1 MNKSYRLLWTD
12 ITRTWVAV
20 SEVAKASG
28 KRQAGRKTRCPGRDA
43 REAKGVFNG
52 RTGKKKSQPDKGWEF
67 EYWWWNTEPN
77 PRPLS
82 EADSNR
88 TRKCPCFRAIV
99 LFPSRA
105 LSTEGRSQFGLA
117 SEEAVAKS
125 KPSSIPHFA
134 I

>member
-1 MNKSYRLLWTD
+1 MNKYYRLLWTD
-12 ITRTWVAV
+12 IPRTWVAV

-28 KRQAGRKTRCPGRDA
+28 KRAGKRAAQGVTLA
-43 REAKGVFNG
+43 RPKAFSLGERAKKIP
-52 RTGKKKSQPDKGWEF
+52 TDKGWDF

-105 LSTEGRSQFGLA
+105 LPAEGRSQFGLA

>member
-1 MNKSYRLLWTD
+1 MCSYRRLPNVEILLK
-12 ITRTWVAV
+12 IPRRLYLRTL
-20 SEVAKASG
+20 
-28 KRQAGRKTRCPGRDA
+28 
-43 REAKGVFNG
+43 
-52 RTGKKKSQPDKGWEF
+52 
-67 EYWWWNTEPN
+67 
-77 PRPLS
+77 LS
-82 EADSNR
+82 
-88 TRKCPCFRAIV
+88 CFRAIV